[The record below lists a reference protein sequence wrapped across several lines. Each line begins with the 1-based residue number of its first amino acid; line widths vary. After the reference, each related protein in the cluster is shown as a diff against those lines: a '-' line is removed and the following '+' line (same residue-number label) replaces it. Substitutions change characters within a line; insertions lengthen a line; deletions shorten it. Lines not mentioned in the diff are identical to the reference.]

1 MDLFEWTEDHIV
13 HLPEIDAEHENIFR
27 LGRELCDTI
36 AAGAPKP
43 RVKQMF
49 GELAEAAAAHFSH
62 EERLMKKAGYS
73 SLAWHK
79 QLHDAVRKRV
89 AECLSWVAGGDRD
102 ACLEFLKYLSGWLND
117 HAGVADRMMASY
129 LRNRARSRAA

>member
-1 MDLFEWTEDHIV
+1 MDLFQWSEDHIV
-13 HLPEIDAEHENIFR
+13 HLPEIDAEHKNIFR
-27 LGRELCDTI
+27 LGRELCDAI

-49 GELAEAAAAHFSH
+49 GNLAEAASAHFSH

-79 QLHDAVRKRV
+79 QSHDAVRKRV
-89 AECLSWVAGGDRD
+89 AECLPRTQDGDLD
-102 ACLEFLKYLSGWLND
+102 TCKEFLKYLYDWLND
-117 HAGVADRMMASY
+117 HAGIADRMMASY
-129 LRNRARSRAA
+129 LRNRARSRVA

>member
-1 MDLFEWTEDHIV
+1 MGLFGWSEDHIV

-27 LGRELCDTI
+27 LGRELCEAI
-36 AAGAPKP
+36 AAGAPEP

-49 GELAEAAAAHFSH
+49 GDLTEAAAAHFSH

-79 QLHDAVRKRV
+79 QSHDAVRKRV
-89 AECLSWVAGGDRD
+89 AECLPWIDDGDLD
-102 ACLEFLKYLSGWLND
+102 ACREFLKYLYDWLND
-117 HAGVADRMMASY
+117 HAGLADRMMASY